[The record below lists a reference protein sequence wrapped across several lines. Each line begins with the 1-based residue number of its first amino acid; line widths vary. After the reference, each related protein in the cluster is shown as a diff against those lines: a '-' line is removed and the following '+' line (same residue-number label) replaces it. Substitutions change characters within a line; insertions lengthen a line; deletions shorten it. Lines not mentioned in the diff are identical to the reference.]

1 MKFFTHMVMADS
13 DAAFADYARHWKT
26 VRHFLPDTVTAF
38 ERAHTLDRAHLRRGT
53 AGNHDGTL
61 ALEFDGWDATF
72 SQRAAIVLRFA
83 GVAVHAP
90 HAVAIAADDEV
101 GYWEW
106 DWTGEALELRV
117 LFASSAQLRVVA
129 TRFEYEVGEGCVGG
143 A

>member
-1 MKFFTHMVMADS
+1 MRFFTHMALADS

-38 ERAHTLDRAHLRRGT
+38 ERAHTLDRAHLRHVVP
-53 AGNHDGTL
+53 GNHDGTL

-83 GVAVHAP
+83 GVAVYTP
-90 HAVAIAADDEV
+90 QAVAIAADDAV

-117 LFASSAQLRVVA
+117 LFESSAQLRVVA
-129 TRFEYEVGEGCVGG
+129 TRFEYDVT
-143 A
+143 AA